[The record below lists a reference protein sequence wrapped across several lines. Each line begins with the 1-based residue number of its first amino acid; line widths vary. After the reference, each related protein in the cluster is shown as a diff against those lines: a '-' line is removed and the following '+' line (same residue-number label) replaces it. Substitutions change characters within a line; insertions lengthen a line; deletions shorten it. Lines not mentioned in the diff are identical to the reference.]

1 MQTQKTGKSQ
11 VERAALVELR
21 HITKYYGK
29 GGESILVLD
38 DISFSVRE
46 GQFVALLGQSGSGK
60 STLLRIVMGLTPPS
74 SGEVLYRG
82 EVLRGVNPHASIV
95 FQSFALFPW
104 FTALENVELALK
116 AKGVPPSDRRVK
128 AEALLDMVG
137 LDGFEDAYP
146 RELSGG
152 MRQKVGFARALAVE
166 PELLCMDEPFSAL
179 DVLSAES
186 LRGELQDLW
195 LGKKLPTRAI
205 IMVTHNIEE
214 AVLLADRAVVLSHN
228 PGRLIADFPIGLPY
242 PRDRKS
248 KAFATVVD
256 LIYRLITRAVVVPP
270 VSEAELASPL
280 PHVSMDTIAGL
291 TEVMAARGERE
302 DLYRLAADLQ
312 LEADELL
319 AVTTAA
325 EMLGL
330 GRVEQADFILEP
342 FGREFAEADVLRRK
356 ELLRPKVLEVPLV
369 HRIVTVLE
377 AAEDHTMTEEFF
389 LAILRRGFSEDEA
402 HAQLETAIDWGRY
415 AELFSYDSD
424 SRELFM
430 ERQS

>member
-1 MQTQKTGKSQ
+1 MRQTIKSPAE
-11 VERAALVELR
+11 VATMVELR
-21 HITKYYGK
+21 NVTKYYGK
-29 GGESILVLD
+29 GGENILVLD
-38 DISFSVRE
+38 GISFSITE
-46 GQFVALLGQSGSGK
+46 GEFVALLGQSGSGK

-74 SGEVLYRG
+74 SGEILYRG
-82 EVLRGVNPHASIV
+82 QPLRGVNPHASII
-95 FQSFALFPW
+95 FQTFALYPW

-186 LRGELQDLW
+186 LRGELLDLW
-195 LGKKLPTRAI
+195 LGKKLPTQAI
-205 IMVTHNIEE
+205 LMVTHNIEE

-228 PGRLIADFPIGLPY
+228 PGRVIGDFPITLPY
-242 PRDRKS
+242 PRDRKAR
-248 KAFATVVD
+248 AFTTVVD
-256 LIYRLITRAVVVPP
+256 LIYRLITRAVVLPP
-270 VSEAELASPL
+270 VTEAELAAPL
-280 PHVSMDTIAGL
+280 PHVSIDTVAGL
-291 TEVMAARGERE
+291 TEVMAARAGRE

-312 LEADELL
+312 MESDELL

-342 FGREFAEADVLRRK
+342 FGLEFAETDVLRRK
-356 ELLRPKVLEVPLV
+356 ELLRPKVLQVPLV
-369 HRIVTVLE
+369 HRIVSVLE
-377 AAEDHTMTEEFF
+377 TAEDHRMTEEFF
-389 LAILRRGFSEDEA
+389 LAILRRGFSEDESR
-402 HAQLETAIDWGRY
+402 AQLETAIDWGRY

-424 SRELFM
+424 SRDLYTEG
-430 ERQS
+430 